1 MASTPGADFSAG
13 PMNATG
19 RDLDVAMQDDAW
31 LAVQATNGDE
41 AYTRRGDLQV
51 DGDGVLNSAGRPVIG
66 EGGPII
72 VPLGAKLSMG
82 ADGTLSA
89 IGAGEDPDALVQ
101 IGRVKLVNGGE
112 ADLQRGEDGLFRGPE
127 GALPMDENARL
138 VSGAL
143 EGSNVSPVES
153 MVAMI
158 DNGRRYEMQM
168 KVIDT
173 ADQNAQRADSLL
185 SIQ

>member
-1 MASTPGADFSAG
+1 
-13 PMNATG
+13 
-19 RDLDVAMQDDAW
+19 
-31 LAVQATNGDE
+31 
-41 AYTRRGDLQV
+41 
-51 DGDGVLNSAGRPVIG
+51 
-66 EGGPII
+66 
-72 VPLGAKLSMG
+72 
-82 ADGTLSA
+82 
-89 IGAGEDPDALVQ
+89 
-101 IGRVKLVNGGE
+101 
-112 ADLQRGEDGLFRGPE
+112 
-127 GALPMDENARL
+127 MDENARL

>member
-1 MASTPGADFSAG
+1 M
-13 PMNATG
+13 
-19 RDLDVAMQDDAW
+19 V
-31 LAVQATNGDE
+31 
-41 AYTRRGDLQV
+41 
-51 DGDGVLNSAGRPVIG
+51 
-66 EGGPII
+66 
-72 VPLGAKLSMG
+72 
-82 ADGTLSA
+82 
-89 IGAGEDPDALVQ
+89 
-101 IGRVKLVNGGE
+101 
-112 ADLQRGEDGLFRGPE
+112 
-127 GALPMDENARL
+127 ENARL